1 MTQDE
6 GNSAPGGAGSD
17 SGGGSGING
26 HGALLA
32 IFEGIDEPI
41 YVADPRTYELL
52 FVNRAGQR
60 LMGPV
65 QGRKCH
71 EYFQNRPEPCP
82 FCTNEKILGEYLGRS
97 FVWEFQN
104 EATGHWF
111 KCVDKAIPWPDGRL
125 VRYEMAIDITDRKM
139 AEEAVRER
147 EERLQALSDNLPGGM
162 VYQFESSDDGSQRR
176 ITYLSAGVETLHEVT
191 REEVLADPERLWSQ
205 VHEDDRDFLE
215 RRRREAARTVSPLN
229 LELRVRLPSGRAGWR
244 SLAAAPRRLPDGR
257 LVWDGIVT
265 DITDRKLAEEA
276 NRESQERLR
285 SLSDNLPG
293 GLVFQF
299 ESNADG
305 SHPQAL
311 FVSAGVEALLE
322 VTREEVLAD
331 PGMFWRQLVHEDD
344 RAMLEQ
350 RRRESIRTMSSLRLE
365 FRVRLPSGRLAW
377 VYVGYAPRYRPDG
390 RLVIDGILVDITDR
404 KLAEEAIRE
413 SQERLRALS
422 DNLPGG
428 MVYQLETDAKG
439 STRRFTYV
447 SAGVLPLHELTV
459 EEVLADP
466 VLVYGQIHEEDRQRF
481 QQLEQEAVEARKPFV
496 AEARLV
502 LPSGR
507 TVWHLL
513 ASAPRPMPDGRVLW
527 DGVELDITD
536 RKLAENERSRL
547 REQLNQAQ
555 KMESIG
561 RLAGGIAHD
570 FNNMLAVIIGQADL
584 ALDLIPESD
593 PLSSELHR
601 IQAAADRS
609 AELTRQLLAFA
620 RKQTIL
626 PKILDLNRTVGG
638 MLQMLRRLIGE
649 NIELIWAPGSD
660 TGLVRMDPSQI
671 DQILVNLCLNAR
683 DAIGQQGRIL
693 IETANADLG
702 DDYRV
707 TYAGYRPGKYVM
719 LAVSDDGS
727 GMDADTVVHAF
738 EPFFT
743 TKEPGRGTGLGLAT
757 VYGIV
762 RQNEGFVTVYSEPG
776 HGTIFKIYLP
786 RCTEGWAPTPEA
798 PVVPTEGGHETI
810 LLVEDELM
818 LREIIQEMLQR
829 HGYTVMSAA
838 TPEDAIRLARE
849 YRGEIHLVLTDV
861 IMPQMSGCELV
872 NEVQPFHPGARRLF
886 MSGYTASLVARH
898 GVLDFDLH
906 YIQKPFSMHD
916 LAFKIRQ
923 ALAG

>member
-1 MTQDE
+1 M
-6 GNSAPGGAGSD
+6 
-17 SGGGSGING
+17 
-26 HGALLA
+26 
-32 IFEGIDEPI
+32 
-41 YVADPRTYELL
+41 
-52 FVNRAGQR
+52 
-60 LMGPV
+60 
-65 QGRKCH
+65 
-71 EYFQNRPEPCP
+71 
-82 FCTNEKILGEYLGRS
+82 
-97 FVWEFQN
+97 
-104 EATGHWF
+104 
-111 KCVDKAIPWPDGRL
+111 
-125 VRYEMAIDITDRKM
+125 
-139 AEEAVRER
+139 
-147 EERLQALSDNLPGGM
+147 
-162 VYQFESSDDGSQRR
+162 
-176 ITYLSAGVETLHEVT
+176 ETLHEVT
-191 REEVLADPERLWSQ
+191 REEVLADPERLWGQ
-205 VHEDDRDFLE
+205 VHEGDRDFLE

-229 LELRVRLPSGRAGWR
+229 LEVRVRLPSGRAGWR

-265 DITDRKLAEEA
+265 DISDRKRSEEA
-276 NRESQERLR
+276 SRESQERLR

-299 ESNADG
+299 ESKADG
-305 SHPQAL
+305 SKVRVVH
-311 FVSAGVEALLE
+311 VSAGVEALHE
-322 VTREEVLAD
+322 VTAEDVLTGRVDILSSQVSEEDRLRWTQGHLAAMESMTPLSFEVL
-331 PGMFWRQLVHEDD
+331 F
-344 RAMLEQ
+344 
-350 RRRESIRTMSSLRLE
+350 
-365 FRVRLPSGRLAW
+365 RLPSGKTRWA
-377 VYVGYAPRYRPDG
+377 YV
-390 RLVIDGILVDITDR
+390 T
-404 KLAEEAIRE
+404 
-413 SQERLRALS
+413 
-422 DNLPGG
+422 
-428 MVYQLETDAKG
+428 
-439 STRRFTYV
+439 
-447 SAGVLPLHELTV
+447 
-459 EEVLADP
+459 
-466 VLVYGQIHEEDRQRF
+466 
-481 QQLEQEAVEARKPFV
+481 
-496 AEARLV
+496 
-502 LPSGR
+502 
-507 TVWHLL
+507 
-513 ASAPRPMPDGRVLW
+513 SAPRRLPDGRVLW
-527 DGVELDITD
+527 DGLELDITD
-536 RKLAENERSRL
+536 RKRAEEEQSRL

-593 PLSSELHR
+593 PMAAELQR

-626 PKILDLNRTVGG
+626 PKILDLNRTVAG

-683 DAIGQQGRIL
+683 DAISEQGRIL

-727 GMDADTVVHAF
+727 GMDAETVAHAF

-743 TKEPGRGTGLGLAT
+743 TKGPGKGTGLGLAT

-762 RQNEGFVTVYSEPG
+762 SQNEGFVNVYSEPG

-818 LREIIQEMLQR
+818 LREIIGEMLQR
-829 HGYTVMSAA
+829 HGYTVVSAA
-838 TPEDAIRLARE
+838 TPEDAVRLARE
-849 YRGEIHLVLTDV
+849 YEGEIHLVLTDV
-861 IMPQMSGCELV
+861 VMPQMSGCELV
-872 NEVQPFHPGARRLF
+872 NEVQPFHPRARRLF

-898 GVLDFDLH
+898 GVMDFDLH

-916 LAFKIRQ
+916 LAYKIRQ
-923 ALAG
+923 ALAE